1 PRVER
6 SGSTRFVLLP
16 LVVDHRPIFGALQFE
31 TAACLNELDLVFL
44 NAMVNQV
51 AIALDRQAAVEA
63 KQANAE
69 ARRAAAEFREAQTE
83 AERSW
88 LKTVLDRLP
97 AGVIIGEAPGG
108 RLLLANR
115 QAEQIWGRP
124 IGLGAGTAEYREYP
138 GFHPG
143 DGRPYEP
150 EEWPLAR
157 SIAKGEVVTE
167 EEIDFLRS
175 DGTRGTMFVSSA
187 PIESPDRRIVSGIAT
202 FHDITQRK
210 LVER

>member
-1 PRVER
+1 
-6 SGSTRFVLLP
+6 
-16 LVVDHRPIFGALQFE
+16 
-31 TAACLNELDLVFL
+31 
-44 NAMVNQV
+44 
-51 AIALDRQAAVEA
+51 LDRM
-63 KQANAE
+63 
-69 ARRAAAEFREAQTE
+69 
-83 AERSW
+83 
-88 LKTVLDRLP
+88 P
-97 AGVIIGEAPGG
+97 AGVIIGEAPDG

-115 QAEQIWGRP
+115 QAEQIWGRL
-124 IGLGAGTAEYREYP
+124 IALGAGTAQYREYR

-187 PIESPDRRIVSGIAT
+187 PIETPDQRIVSAVAT
-202 FHDITQRK
+202 FYDITERKRADSAQRF
-210 LVER
+210 LAEASATLAPSFDYPATIPAALRLAGHPPGAASYHDR